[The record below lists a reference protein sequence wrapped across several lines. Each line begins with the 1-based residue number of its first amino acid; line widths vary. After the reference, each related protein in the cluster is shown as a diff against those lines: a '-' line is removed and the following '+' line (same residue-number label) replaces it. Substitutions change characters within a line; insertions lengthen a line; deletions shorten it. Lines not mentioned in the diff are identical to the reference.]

1 MATLRRRSFGFEVM
15 TDRRLRPIVLEGNY
29 MTKTRSLMI
38 AVAALA
44 TIVAAPAI
52 AAPVK
57 NIVLVHGAWADG
69 SGWKG
74 VYDILTKDGFN
85 VSVVPNPDTG
95 IPDDVAA
102 TQRVLD
108 RQVGP
113 VILVGHSYGGAVI
126 TEAGID
132 PKVVGLVYI
141 AAFGPDVGETLAQ
154 YLPKGPL
161 PITVSKDGLAF
172 FNRDAFMGGFAPDV
186 PMETRAFMYDAQVPL
201 ALSVFSAPIAHAAWK
216 TKPSWYLVS
225 AKDQVIPPDVERMY
239 AKRMKAVTREV
250 DGSHVAFIS
259 HADVAAKLIEDA
271 AAGAGGN

>member
-1 MATLRRRSFGFEVM
+1 MP
-15 TDRRLRPIVLEGNY
+15 RPLALI
-29 MTKTRSLMI
+29 
-38 AVAALA
+38 AALA
-44 TIVAAPAI
+44 TLAAPAI
-52 AAPVK
+52 AAPPVK

-69 SGWKG
+69 SGWQG

-85 VSVVPNPDTG
+85 VSVVANPDTG

-108 RQVGP
+108 RQTGP
-113 VILVGHSYGGAVI
+113 VILVGHSYGGTVI

-141 AAFGPDVGETLAQ
+141 AAFGPDTGETTGQ

-172 FNRDAFMGGFAPDV
+172 FNRDAFLGAFAPDV
-186 PMETRAFMYDAQVPL
+186 PMPTRLFMYDSQVPL
-201 ALSVFSAPIAHAAWK
+201 AVSVFSVPIKQAPWK

-225 AKDQVIPPDVERMY
+225 SNDQIIPPDVERMY
-239 AKRMKAVTREV
+239 AKRMKAVTQEV
-250 DGSHVAFIS
+250 AGSHVAFIS
-259 HADVAAKLIEDA
+259 HPDVAAKLIEA
-271 AAGAGGN
+271 AAQGAAK